1 VKRILS
7 AIFLSLVLASFAAAQ
22 TMAEAAQKEKE
33 RREELKGKA
42 VVVVTNADLSK
53 TRKKVSAAGPAA
65 ESDAVAK
72 IAGDAAA
79 TADARQAEIDKKY
92 AEMKADLEAKAASA
106 KERAELLDLKL
117 KSLQQRFF
125 TFNSMQTKDKIQQ
138 EIAQAYQMLQAA
150 AAEQVRTKDDLANFL
165 ELAGRDKAA
174 AVGIK

>member
-79 TADARQAEIDKKY
+79 TDARQAEIDKKY

>member
-1 VKRILS
+1 MG
-7 AIFLSLVLASFAAAQ
+7 Q
-22 TMAEAAQKEKE
+22 
-33 RREELKGKA
+33 
-42 VVVVTNADLSK
+42 
-53 TRKKVSAAGPAA
+53 PA
-65 ESDAVAK
+65 
-72 IAGDAAA
+72 
-79 TADARQAEIDKKY
+79 QAEQGYQQRLGGVAAHQPALLALRQQLAGAKKQMDDPN
-92 AEMKADLEAKAASA
+92 E
-106 KERAELLDLKL
+106 L